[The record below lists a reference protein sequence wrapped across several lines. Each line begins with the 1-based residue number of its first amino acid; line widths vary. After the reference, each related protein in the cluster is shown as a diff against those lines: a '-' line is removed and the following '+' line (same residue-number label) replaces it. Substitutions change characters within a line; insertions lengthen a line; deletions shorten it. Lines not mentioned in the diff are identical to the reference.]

1 MAEALL
7 FETGVMFA
15 AVAVVS
21 LVAARFHLSPIP
33 FYILAGIVAS
43 EFVAG
48 RLGVGYVSLTSFVE
62 VGAELGIVLLLL
74 FLGLEFN
81 LDRLLADRGRIGT
94 VGLLDLGVNFTLGL
108 GLGYVLF
115 GDAVAAV
122 VVAGIVYISSSAII
136 TKTLLD
142 TGWIANPES
151 GPILGT
157 LVFEDLAIAVYL
169 AIVGAAVLAG
179 GPIGAVAQSV
189 GVAFGFLLALLV
201 FVALGTQALEALLD
215 TTSTEYFL
223 LRALG
228 VIVLIA
234 GAALSLGVSEA
245 VAAFF
250 VGMAFSSTSVA
261 HDLEDVL
268 SPLRDTFAAVFFF
281 WIGLRTDPTVLPAV
295 FDLILLA
302 VVVTLP
308 AKILSGFFSG
318 RQYGL
323 TDRRSLRVG
332 LAMVTRGEFSL
343 IIAATAL
350 AGAGG
355 ALSGT
360 TAETLYAFTV
370 GYVLVMSILGTT
382 LMQASP
388 VLERSLLA
396 RT

>member
-7 FETGVMFA
+7 FEAGVMFA

-21 LVAARFHLSPIP
+21 LVAARFDLSPIP

-169 AIVGAAVLAG
+169 AIVGAAVLGG

-215 TTSTEYFL
+215 TTSTEYLL

-302 VVVTLP
+302 VVFTLP

-355 ALSGT
+355 ALSVT

>member
-169 AIVGAAVLAG
+169 AIVGAAVLGG

>member
-15 AVAVVS
+15 AVAAVS
-21 LVAARFHLSPIP
+21 LLAARFELSPIP
-33 FYILAGIVAS
+33 FYILAGMTAS

-48 RLGVGYVSLTSFVE
+48 RLGVGYVSLTSFIE

-81 LDRLLADRGRIGT
+81 LDRLLADRTRIGT

-122 VVAGIVYISSSAII
+122 IVAGIVYISSSAII

-169 AIVGAAVLAG
+169 ALVGAAILG
-179 GPIGAVAQSV
+179 GGSIGAVAQSV
-189 GVAFGFLLALLV
+189 GIAFGFLLALLV
-201 FVALGTQALEALLD
+201 FVALGTRALELLLD

-295 FDLILLA
+295 LALILIA

-332 LAMVTRGEFSL
+332 LALVTRGEFSL

-355 ALSGT
+355 AIDTT

-388 VLERSLLA
+388 ILERSVLDQ
-396 RT
+396 R